1 MVWFCLMASMSRT
14 MSRVLR
20 SGGLGGF
27 VEGFLLGDGGV
38 FFLGRGGPGG
48 RVIGVAVGG
57 APLEGGHVTE
67 AIQRD
72 RFAVA
77 VAGLELRQMGDGV
90 IVGFGCRA
98 RRGSGAFGGSG
109 LSGDRASARCSNIRA
124 KMGEAAKSASGS
136 MVSAS
141 GSVVVEGGGV
151 EMSIVPGPWWV
162 KMAAD
167 DTRTGGNVAIA
178 EMTLVDSI
186 DNMHGMDR
194 VFVLDC
200 ERREALLSQHSDFE
214 RLQQAG
220 HTCSTRD
227 CQRGS
232 PSLPPAE
239 PKRQDY
245 CGWVLLPLRGNT
257 GPIAAS
263 QSKNFSA
270 DAGRRCTQ
278 NTPIIARRMICQGA
292 CRLCNNE
299 APRRITKTSWSVSI
313 SFGKLRLEFT
323 AAPGGW

>member
-1 MVWFCLMASMSRT
+1 MK
-14 MSRVLR
+14 
-20 SGGLGGF
+20 
-27 VEGFLLGDGGV
+27 
-38 FFLGRGGPGG
+38 
-48 RVIGVAVGG
+48 
-57 APLEGGHVTE
+57 
-67 AIQRD
+67 
-72 RFAVA
+72 
-77 VAGLELRQMGDGV
+77 
-90 IVGFGCRA
+90 
-98 RRGSGAFGGSG
+98 
-109 LSGDRASARCSNIRA
+109 A

-227 CQRGS
+227 CQRGES
-232 PSLPPAE
+232 IAPSSRAE
-239 PKRQDY
+239 EAR
-245 CGWVLLPLRGNT
+245 LLRLG
-257 GPIAAS
+257 
-263 QSKNFSA
+263 
-270 DAGRRCTQ
+270 
-278 NTPIIARRMICQGA
+278 IIAVAWKHRPDR
-292 CRLCNNE
+292 
-299 APRRITKTSWSVSI
+299 SI
-313 SFGKLRLEFT
+313 AKQEF
-323 AAPGGW
+323 